1 MYSLAPETYSESIKN
16 KRIKLLQGYVYQL
29 MFLFCLDFNY
39 VLKSP
44 SLPDLAQRLRE
55 LLVVLAP
62 TDGFQLTDQFCMVRI
77 QSMIFSFRK

>member
-1 MYSLAPETYSESIKN
+1 
-16 KRIKLLQGYVYQL
+16 

-39 VLKSP
+39 VLKPP
-44 SLPDLAQRLRE
+44 SLPDLAQCVRE

-62 TDGFQLTDQFCMVRI
+62 TDGFQLTDQFCMVII